1 MEETLSFSMA
11 GIHLL
16 ALALMI
22 MLLIS
27 MVSRAINLN
36 RCDRL
41 KAVSKNLEALAT
53 SLDIDAESYVRKV
66 RKC

>member
-27 MVSRAINLN
+27 LVSRAINLN

>member
-16 ALALMI
+16 ALVLM
-22 MLLIS
+22 MLLFIS
-27 MVSRAINLN
+27 LVSRAINLN

-41 KAVSKNLEALAT
+41 KAVSRNLEALAT
-53 SLDIDAESYVRKV
+53 SLDIDAERYVKKV

>member
-1 MEETLSFSMA
+1 MEESLGFSMA

-27 MVSRAINLN
+27 LVSRAINVN
-36 RCDRL
+36 RCERL
-41 KAVSKNLEALAT
+41 RVISKNLEALAT

-66 RKC
+66 RRC

>member
-1 MEETLSFSMA
+1 MA